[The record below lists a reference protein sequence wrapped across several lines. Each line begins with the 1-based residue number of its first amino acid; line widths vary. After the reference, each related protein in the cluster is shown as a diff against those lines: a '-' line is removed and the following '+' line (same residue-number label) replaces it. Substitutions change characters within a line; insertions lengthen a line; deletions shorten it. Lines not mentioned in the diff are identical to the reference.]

1 MNFSQ
6 ALEGLKN
13 GQRMFRDG
21 WDGNGMY
28 VGLQTPDANSKMGLP
43 YLFMSVVGGKLV
55 PWLASQTDILA
66 KDWQNHDGNE
76 GRTAPQTEAT
86 DVGQTGESSDGEADE
101 TKE

>member
-21 WDGNGMY
+21 WNGNGMY
-28 VGLQTPDANSKMGLP
+28 IELQTPDANSKMGLP

-55 PWLASQTDILA
+55 PWTASQTDILA
-66 KDWQNHDGNE
+66 NDWQNHDGSE
-76 GRTAPQTEAT
+76 GRTEPTPAPTI
-86 DVGQTGESSDGEADE
+86 DGTPAPDSE
-101 TKE
+101 